1 MEWTTLLK
9 LVHVI
14 AAIVAVGANL
24 TYTYWIRY
32 AERDRDRLA
41 WAIAGVRRLDDRIA
55 TPAYVLLLIT
65 GILMVAGGVFSFQ
78 TSWIATSIVL
88 YVATVIVAVVL
99 YSPALRR
106 QLAEAERDPSSAA
119 YRVAARRSNLFGLI
133 TLAFVLTIVTL
144 MVAKPTI
151 W

>member
-65 GILMVAGGVFSFQ
+65 GISPEQPVRPDHVGVR
-78 TSWIATSIVL
+78 AHHRH
-88 YVATVIVAVVL
+88 
-99 YSPALRR
+99 PHGR
-106 QLAEAERDPSSAA
+106 QADHLVRGNA
-119 YRVAARRSNLFGLI
+119 
-133 TLAFVLTIVTL
+133 
-144 MVAKPTI
+144 
-151 W
+151 